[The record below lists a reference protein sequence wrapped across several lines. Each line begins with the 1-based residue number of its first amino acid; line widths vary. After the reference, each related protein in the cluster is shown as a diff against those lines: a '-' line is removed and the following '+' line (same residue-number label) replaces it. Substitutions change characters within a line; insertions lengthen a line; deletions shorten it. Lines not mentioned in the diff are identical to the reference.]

1 MSIKNKI
8 QLTKTG
14 YEDLRQ
20 ELDELVNIKLPDVVK
35 RIAIARDKG
44 DLSENTEYQSA
55 KEEKEIYDA
64 RIAEIEDVL
73 KRAEVV
79 NKTKSKTKVGI
90 GSNVKT
96 HIKGDKTIVKFQIV
110 GEFEGNAEEGK
121 VSAISPIGKALL
133 GKKQGDEVTVNAPI
147 GDFVYVIDK
156 IQ

>member
-1 MSIKNKI
+1 M
-8 QLTKTG
+8 
-14 YEDLRQ
+14 
-20 ELDELVNIKLPDVVK
+20 
-35 RIAIARDKG
+35 
-44 DLSENTEYQSA
+44 
-55 KEEKEIYDA
+55 
-64 RIAEIEDVL
+64 
-73 KRAEVV
+73 
-79 NKTKSKTKVGI
+79 GI

>member
-1 MSIKNKI
+1 MSMKNKI

-14 YEDLRQ
+14 YKDLQQ
-20 ELDELVNIKLPDVVK
+20 ELDELLSIKLPDVVK
-35 RIAIARDKG
+35 RISIARDKG

-64 RIAEIEDVL
+64 RVAEIEDVL

-90 GSNVKT
+90 GSSVKT
-96 HIKGDKTIVKFQIV
+96 HIKGKKTSIKFNIV

-121 VSAISPIGKALL
+121 VSAVSPIGKALL
-133 GKKQGDEVTVNAPI
+133 DKKQGDEVIVNAPI
-147 GDFVYVIDK
+147 GDIVYVIDK